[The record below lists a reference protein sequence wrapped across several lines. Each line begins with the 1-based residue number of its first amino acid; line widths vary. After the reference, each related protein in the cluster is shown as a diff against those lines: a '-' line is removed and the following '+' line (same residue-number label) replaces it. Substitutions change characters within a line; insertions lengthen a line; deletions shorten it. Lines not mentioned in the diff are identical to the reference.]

1 MWCGDGE
8 LKWHGRWFTA
18 VGREA
23 SIPGRTNRVCLSE
36 RIPQRAFSGKIPE
49 FLNGCVSF
57 QLKASAEL
65 VEARAGRT
73 TTTST
78 GSVSVTITNSFET
91 HPFSITKICAKKRM
105 KTACHIQPK
114 KQKRIRKQLSK
125 LVYLFEEGNR
135 NMSAILG
142 GEGAYLAEMSNAGLL
157 VPPGFLPI

>member
-1 MWCGDGE
+1 
-8 LKWHGRWFTA
+8 
-18 VGREA
+18 
-23 SIPGRTNRVCLSE
+23 
-36 RIPQRAFSGKIPE
+36 
-49 FLNGCVSF
+49 
-57 QLKASAEL
+57 
-65 VEARAGRT
+65 
-73 TTTST
+73 
-78 GSVSVTITNSFET
+78 
-91 HPFSITKICAKKRM
+91 M